1 MYAEVYLKP
10 SQTSIVERLCN
21 NLKKKFF
28 VDARLG
34 SKYTS
39 CIGFTEENV
48 YRISMFIWYSQSQLQ
63 KFVIAF
69 LFSKLIKK
77 YVGLTKKV

>member
-21 NLKKKFF
+21 NLKKKFV

-48 YRISMFIWYSQSQLQ
+48 YRISMFI
-63 KFVIAF
+63 
-69 LFSKLIKK
+69 
-77 YVGLTKKV
+77 